1 MFFYKSHSSV
11 LFCLESRHCF
21 TVSTPSEVGRQPTMA
36 DPVDEANKLPLEER
50 LPHNLWKVRMKAYDD
65 VVKVF
70 ESAEAPAE

>member
-1 MFFYKSHSSV
+1 
-11 LFCLESRHCF
+11 
-21 TVSTPSEVGRQPTMA
+21 MA